1 MFTSLRSRLWLSY
14 AFVIAIALSIVAI
27 VMLIFLIRNPFASR
41 EIQQRLRTAQDLI
54 MATPQKFIDNPNS
67 LEEITQT
74 YNVRTLVFN
83 SARQLVFDSNSNI
96 PPPCVPAQEFVGAKC
111 ANC

>member
-41 EIQQRLRTAQDLI
+41 EIQQRLRTARRPDHGN
-54 MATPQKFIDNPNS
+54 AA
-67 LEEITQT
+67 EI
-74 YNVRTLVFN
+74 YR
-83 SARQLVFDSNSNI
+83 
-96 PPPCVPAQEFVGAKC
+96 
-111 ANC
+111 